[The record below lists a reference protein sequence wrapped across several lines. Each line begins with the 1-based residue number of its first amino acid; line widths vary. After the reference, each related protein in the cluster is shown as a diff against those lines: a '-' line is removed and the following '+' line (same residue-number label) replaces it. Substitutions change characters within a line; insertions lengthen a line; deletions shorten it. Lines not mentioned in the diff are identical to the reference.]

1 MVQEAIEKTKKK
13 TSSIGIQC
21 NLSSTKLIRETEKK
35 LIEAKKFYFK
45 ELKEVKKKMNQ
56 LENEKKIFLDDEM
69 RLKNQINDLRIQIE
83 KYAENEKLNDQK
95 IKMHIKEKK
104 EFQMNSQ
111 NYIEKIKFCDFV
123 IEKGLHK
130 DKQVIDI
137 ILTVKKKY
145 DSLLV
150 FLNKLKKVFE

>member
-1 MVQEAIEKTKKK
+1 MVQEAIDKTKKK
-13 TSSIGIQC
+13 TSSLGIQC

-56 LENEKKIFLDDEM
+56 LENEKKIFLDDEK
-69 RLKNQINDLRIQIE
+69 RLKNQINQLRNQVE
-83 KYAENEKLNDQK
+83 TLTENNKLSDQK
-95 IKMHIKEKK
+95 IKKHVKEKK
-104 EFQMNSQ
+104 EFQMNNL

-130 DKQVIDI
+130 DKQVMDI
-137 ILTVKKKY
+137 ILTVKQKY

-150 FLNKLKKVFE
+150 FLNKLKEVV